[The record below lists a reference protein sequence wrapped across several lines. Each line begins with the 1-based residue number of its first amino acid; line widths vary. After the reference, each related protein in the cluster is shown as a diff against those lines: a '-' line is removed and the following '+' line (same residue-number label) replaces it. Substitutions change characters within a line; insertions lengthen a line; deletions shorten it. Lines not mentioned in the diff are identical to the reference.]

1 MMRMGQRRH
10 PPPWWPANE
19 PWPMPASRHR
29 WPAGR
34 ARFFRRMAVLAMVV
48 LLGGVATAI
57 ALVWTVAARFGIVAG
72 SPAGAI
78 VVIAGAMLGAL
89 CTAALI
95 LTGGMRFFGRP
106 LGDVMDAAARV
117 ADGDYAARVTERGAP
132 QLRGLARAFNTMT
145 TRLADHDR
153 LRRDL
158 MADVAHELRTP
169 LTVIQGKLE
178 GLLDGVYPRDDRQ
191 LGELLDETR
200 ILSRLIDDLRTLAL
214 AEAGTLT
221 LQKEP
226 IDVGALAVDAV
237 RAVASEASARGVT
250 VGAEASPGLP
260 AIEVDPVRVREVI
273 GNLLTNAL
281 RHTPAGG
288 SIEVGVR
295 QVATTIEIEVRDTGE
310 GMSLDDLA
318 HAFDRFHKGPASR
331 GSGLGLTIARNLVR
345 AHGGE
350 ITLASKP
357 DRGTS
362 AVVILP
368 QRKGSG

>member
-1 MMRMGQRRH
+1 MMRMRPRRA

-19 PWPMPASRHR
+19 PWPMRPRHQR
-29 WPAGR
+29 WPPAR
-34 ARFFRRMAVLAMVV
+34 ARFFRRMAMLAMAV
-48 LLGGVATAI
+48 LLGGVASAI
-57 ALVWTVAARFGIVAG
+57 ALVWTIAARFGIVAG

-95 LTGGMRFFGRP
+95 LAGGMRFFGRP
-106 LGDVMDAAARV
+106 LGEVMDAAARV
-117 ADGDYAARVTERGAP
+117 ADGDYAVRVTERGAP

-169 LTVIQGKLE
+169 LTVIQGRLE
-178 GLLDGVYPRDDRQ
+178 GLLDGVYPRDDRHI
-191 LGELLDETR
+191 GELLDETR

-221 LQKEP
+221 LQKEAA
-226 IDVGALAVDAV
+226 DVGALAVDAV
-237 RAVASEASARGVT
+237 RAVASEASARSVA
-250 VGAEASPGLP
+250 VVADAASGLP
-260 AIEVDPVRVREVI
+260 LIEVDPVRIREVI

-288 SIEVGVR
+288 TVGVR
-295 QVATTIEIEVRDTGE
+295 VRERAETIEIEVRDTGE
-310 GMSLDDLA
+310 GMSPEDLA
-318 HAFDRFHKGPASR
+318 HAFDRFHKGRASR
-331 GSGLGLTIARNLVR
+331 GAGLGLTIARNLVR

-350 ITLASKP
+350 ITIASEP
-357 DRGTS
+357 GQGTS
-362 AVVILP
+362 VVVALP
-368 QRKGSG
+368 VL

>member
-1 MMRMGQRRH
+1 MMRMRQRGER
-10 PPPWWPANE
+10 PPWWPANE
-19 PWPMPASRHR
+19 PWPIPAGRHR

-34 ARFFRRMAVLAMVV
+34 ARFFRRMAVLAIVV

-89 CTAALI
+89 STAALI

-106 LGDVMDAAARV
+106 LVDVMDAAARV
-117 ADGDYAARVTERGAP
+117 ADGDYTARVTERGAP

-169 LTVIQGKLE
+169 LTVIQGRLE

-226 IDVGALAVDAV
+226 TDVGALAVDAV
-237 RAVASEASARGVT
+237 RAVASEASVRAVAI
-250 VGAEASPGLP
+250 GAEAPPGLP
-260 AIEVDPVRVREVI
+260 AIEVDPVRIREVI

-288 SIEVGVR
+288 SVEVGVR
-295 QVATTIEIEVRDTGE
+295 QVAKTIEIEVRDTGE
-310 GMSLDDLA
+310 GMSPDDLA

-331 GSGLGLTIARNLVR
+331 GAGLGLTIARNLVR
-345 AHGGE
+345 AHQGE
-350 ITLASKP
+350 IRIASQP
-357 DRGTS
+357 NRGTS
-362 AVVILP
+362 VVVTLP
-368 QRKGSG
+368 QNGSG